1 MTRKRAIYEL
11 IFAGS
16 LWGFGFVATVWGL
29 QGMTPVRFLFLRFL
43 LSSLFA
49 GVFLTSTHFKFKLKD
64 AKGIQL
70 SKILSSRLWPIALP
84 AGLMLGA
91 LLVLQTI
98 GLQTISATQSGFI
111 TTLYVILVPI
121 FQHLFFRKKQPLSV
135 FVYALLALVGVY
147 FLTGANSSD
156 FFSAFSK
163 GHWLTLLCSLI
174 AAFHIIYVGH
184 VTSLSSH
191 PLKFNTIQS
200 VVCTGML
207 ALLLPFEST
216 PWHLTSKI
224 LPWVGLLFTVFGS
237 TLIAF
242 TVQVR
247 AQRVLNP
254 TTASMLFLLESP
266 FAAAFGI
273 LLLQE
278 RLTWIQTSGAVIIL
292 VASYL
297 TVRSEI
303 L

>member
-1 MTRKRAIYEL
+1 MRNRAIYEL

-29 QGMTPVRFLFLRFL
+29 QGMSPVRFLFLRFL

-49 GVFLTSTHFKFKLKD
+49 GLFIALTHSRSKIKENEKL
-64 AKGIQL
+64 QF
-70 SKILSSRLWPIALP
+70 SKILNSRLWRIGLP
-84 AGLMLGA
+84 AGIMLGA
-91 LLVLQTI
+91 LLVLQTV

-135 FVYALLALVGVY
+135 FVYAFLALAGVY
-147 FLTGANSSD
+147 LLTGASSSN
-156 FFSAFSK
+156 FLTAFSR
-163 GHWLTLLCSLI
+163 GHWLTFLCSLI
-174 AAFHIIYVGH
+174 AALHIIYVGH
-184 VTSLSSH
+184 VTSISSH

-200 VVCTGML
+200 VVCTGVL

-216 PWHLTSKI
+216 PWHLTKEV

-242 TVQVR
+242 TIQVR
-247 AQRVLNP
+247 AQRILNP

-273 LLLQE
+273 LFLQE
-278 RLTWIQTSGAVIIL
+278 RLTWVQTSGAVIIL
-292 VASYL
+292 TASYL
-297 TVRSEI
+297 TVRSEQV
-303 L
+303 